1 MGLQNYIKVKKA
13 LEVYSPQEDTW
24 FLTDTLVKY
33 FDNLDRFNY
42 KKLHV
47 CEIGIGSGYISAVL
61 GKIYPNINFVGVD
74 VYFGAV
80 ELSYKNMIRW
90 IQLNRFSLICSN
102 LLNPFNPETFQP
114 DVIYFNPPYVKTS
127 INEYKNT
134 TTPIIK
140 TWAGGP
146 SGTAVIHKFLENL
159 KDFNFKTGF
168 FVSSQFNDNETFEI
182 KFKKNFRFKI
192 INERKVEDEKLLCY
206 QVILRK

>member
-1 MGLQNYIKVKKA
+1 MGLQNYLNVKKS

-33 FDNLDRFNY
+33 FDNLDRLNF

-47 CEIGIGSGYISAVL
+47 CEIGLGSGYISALL
-61 GKIYPNINFVGVD
+61 GKKYPNINFVGVD
-74 VYFGAV
+74 IYFGAV

-114 DVIYFNPPYVKTS
+114 DVIYFNPPYVRTS
-127 INEYKNT
+127 NDEYKNE
-134 TTPIIK
+134 TTPIIRA
-140 TWAGGP
+140 WAGGP

-159 KDFNFKTGF
+159 KEFNFKIGF
-168 FVSSQFNDNETFEI
+168 FLSSQFNDNEKFE
-182 KFKKNFRFKI
+182 KNFRKNFKFEI
-192 INERKVEDEKLLCY
+192 IEEKKVEDENLLCY
-206 QVILRK
+206 QVLLRK

>member
-1 MGLQNYIKVKKA
+1 VN
-13 LEVYSPQEDTW
+13 SPQEDTW

-47 CEIGIGSGYISAVL
+47 CEIGLGSGYISAVL

-127 INEYKNT
+127 IDEYKNT

-168 FVSSQFNDNETFEI
+168 FVSSQFNDNEIFEI
-182 KFKKNFRFKI
+182 EFKKNFRFKI
-192 INERKVEDEKLLCY
+192 IDERKVEDEKLLCY